1 MRAQLRTVVVVLVV
15 VGDIILRQSN
25 TQKYH
30 RQSPRISLAHLARAR
45 RTPPIILVARALK
58 TLMRSI
64 ARARFGGR
72 ARWRSDAA
80 ARANAYLDRR
90 VVFFF
95 GGHGGG
101 GRRASGKGASE
112 AREWGGG
119 TGDFWWRHAA
129 LVSLSL
135 RARAQRTKK
144 DGLILLWIDA
154 TG

>member
-15 VGDIILRQSN
+15 VGDIILCQSN

-45 RTPPIILVARALK
+45 RTPPINLVARALK

-64 ARARFGGR
+64 ARDRRNARGAMSKLTLRRVRMRTSTVGSCSSSADMAAVVVARRER
-72 ARWRSDAA
+72 ARA
-80 ARANAYLDRR
+80 
-90 VVFFF
+90 
-95 GGHGGG
+95 
-101 GRRASGKGASE
+101 RRASGEVGRVTS
-112 AREWGGG
+112 GGV
-119 TGDFWWRHAA
+119 TQLW
-129 LVSLSL
+129 SLSL